1 MKIEKVGGPG
11 KEFWV
16 FGTNYPNA
24 ALPNRPDVANERGEW
39 RVEVSPLMPQAE
51 NYFLNVMQVA
61 DNNRETLNDVK
72 RLDGSRLIGVQV
84 ADRIVTFSKDSEV
97 LSGKFDLNIEGDIQY
112 EIVITD
118 LKAGNWQ
125 VKKDGQIYI
134 PQRYVGGEDGIL
146 TFEGSGGHYEFFR

>member
-1 MKIEKVGGPG
+1 MESRSIAVDAPG
-11 KEFWV
+11 RK
-16 FGTNYPNA
+16 
-24 ALPNRPDVANERGEW
+24 L
-39 RVEVSPLMPQAE
+39 
-51 NYFLNVMQVA
+51 FLNVMQVA

-112 EIVITD
+112 KIVITD